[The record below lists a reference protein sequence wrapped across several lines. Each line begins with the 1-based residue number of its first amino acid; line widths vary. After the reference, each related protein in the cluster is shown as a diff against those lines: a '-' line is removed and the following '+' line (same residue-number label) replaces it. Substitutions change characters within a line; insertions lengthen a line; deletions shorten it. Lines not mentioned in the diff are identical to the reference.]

1 MEFFTGWM
9 YNRISFK
16 YHTMRV
22 CFTPSTDP
30 LHAVSCSALS
40 GSRMQSGGV
49 GVPQRRFAPGGSS
62 PGSAMVA
69 AAVSMARAEQAEAAS
84 PAAAAAASTA
94 PPGESSSSAAA
105 VAPALVEA
113 DGDGRPRVTPYSRS
127 LHAAAAGVAAATRS
141 PFPKKPDSERGT
153 ATPEVGG
160 QGQGGE
166 AGAVYPTGR
175 PASSIP
181 LVLPD
186 DLAGETSDGD
196 DDNARRPRRRAESSP
211 ALTPTGSGR
220 SASESTW
227 SSLSARGMTPSSLAP
242 LGPTLDWADG
252 GGGGAVGGGSGGGIG
267 GASHNAMGMSA
278 SLAGFAGY
286 KSALLEARRAE
297 VAEEQGEFWQG
308 RACAAE
314 AAKGRLEKVIDFFF
328 AFVEEFFFP
337 DENAIGYVQPVNEA
351 VAVSGVSSELSAVL
365 SSGM

>member
-1 MEFFTGWM
+1 
-9 YNRISFK
+9 
-16 YHTMRV
+16 MRV

-30 LHAVSCSALS
+30 LHTVSCSALF

-49 GVPQRRFAPGGSS
+49 GAPQRRFAPGGSS

-84 PAAAAAASTA
+84 PAVAASTA

-113 DGDGRPRVTPYSRS
+113 DGDGRPRVTPYFHS

-153 ATPEVGG
+153 ATPEVGGQG

-267 GASHNAMGMSA
+267 GASHSAMGMSA

-314 AAKGRLEKVIDFFF
+314 AAKGRLEKVIDFFLLLWKS
-328 AFVEEFFFP
+328 FFP
-337 DENAIGYVQPVNEA
+337 PTKTPA
-351 VAVSGVSSELSAVL
+351 VTSNL
-365 SSGM
+365 